1 MPVLGPRV
9 ISPIPNLF
17 FVINDLPRCWMDD
30 ARRES
35 GRRRAAGCDV
45 TTSWKVAVGSR
56 TCGGPVA
63 VWGPLPFPYGAMEV
77 AKTMK
82 GPCDRSIGEIGP
94 LRDHATAMGDRC
106 APFRRIPRGA
116 SPYGPFRLEIP
127 ENAHLTDRFGRRKTA
142 GIGRMWWRLGGEGD
156 LTVAF
161 WRICGRNGGGHSNG
175 EEIRGTRRC
184 AARSSPIVLTLSFQ
198 GAR

>member
-94 LRDHATAMGDRC
+94 DATKRLRWATG
-106 APFRRIPRGA
+106 
-116 SPYGPFRLEIP
+116 SPHSGEFPAEPHHPGLSGWRSLKT
-127 ENAHLTDRFGRRKTA
+127 LT
-142 GIGRMWWRLGGEGD
+142 
-156 LTVAF
+156 
-161 WRICGRNGGGHSNG
+161 
-175 EEIRGTRRC
+175 
-184 AARSSPIVLTLSFQ
+184 
-198 GAR
+198 